1 MQPGSEKAQEC
12 GRDIHPVM
20 LHGCLWVCAPA
31 DTELL
36 FQHRCPR
43 AVTHKQEFVLRKMAS
58 DGQCPD
64 GMPVSCAMN
73 AIQDSCH
80 SLIDT
85 G

>member
-1 MQPGSEKAQEC
+1 
-12 GRDIHPVM
+12 
-20 LHGCLWVCAPA
+20 
-31 DTELL
+31 
-36 FQHRCPR
+36 
-43 AVTHKQEFVLRKMAS
+43 VLRKMAS